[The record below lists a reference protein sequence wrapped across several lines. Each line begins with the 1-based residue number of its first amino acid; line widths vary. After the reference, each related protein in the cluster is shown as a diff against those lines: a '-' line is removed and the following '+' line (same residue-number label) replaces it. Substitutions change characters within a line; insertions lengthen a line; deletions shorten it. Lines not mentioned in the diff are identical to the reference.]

1 MKQLNNKIKR
11 FERKWVYKGEDSL
24 MIVNALIRSKFF
36 FNFQYTNRQ
45 VNSIYFDDA
54 HYSSIL
60 ENLDGV
66 SQKEKFRVR
75 WYGNKINLNDAQ
87 LEVKKKIGFETT
99 KKIKKIDEL
108 KNLNILNDDSLKNIE
123 NYTNDTLNL
132 KKKITPLLTTH
143 YNREYFV
150 SNNKLIRATLDSNLE
165 SFDLRINGNRD
176 ILKNYYN
183 NKVLEIKYDVNLDNF
198 VRENLK
204 TISVRLSKNS
214 KFVNSAIE
222 EAFFY
227 N

>member
-24 MIVNALIRSKFF
+24 MIVNALFRSKFF

-99 KKIKKIDEL
+99 KKIKK
-108 KNLNILNDDSLKNIE
+108 
-123 NYTNDTLNL
+123 
-132 KKKITPLLTTH
+132 
-143 YNREYFV
+143 
-150 SNNKLIRATLDSNLE
+150 
-165 SFDLRINGNRD
+165 
-176 ILKNYYN
+176 
-183 NKVLEIKYDVNLDNF
+183 
-198 VRENLK
+198 
-204 TISVRLSKNS
+204 
-214 KFVNSAIE
+214 
-222 EAFFY
+222 
-227 N
+227 